1 MTRPALLPRKRFDFR
16 RACFRF
22 ISTGPQYQWSL
33 GCGTGRFSER
43 LASHFGV
50 QVIGIGPSQKMLD
63 QARRKSAAG
72 NVVYRQ
78 AAAEALPLPDGCA
91 DLVFMSMVYHDL
103 TDPAAVARECQRVL
117 RRGGYVRVRNGTRES
132 DFPHRHFFPALR
144 ALIDSDLPS
153 RRDIQSVFAVGGFMS
168 IVHQV
173 VTQVTAPD
181 WPSFIEKSALRA
193 DPFLARLSDDD
204 FQEGMAALRTPG
216 DAINQNDAVTEEI
229 DWFVLHRD

>member
-1 MTRPALLPRKRFDFR
+1 
-16 RACFRF
+16 
-22 ISTGPQYQWSL
+22 
-33 GCGTGRFSER
+33 
-43 LASHFGV
+43 
-50 QVIGIGPSQKMLD
+50 MLD

-91 DLVFMSMVYHDL
+91 DLVFMSIVYHDL

-153 RRDIQSVFAVGGFMS
+153 RRDIQSVFAVGGFIS

-193 DPFLARLSDDD
+193 DSFLASLARLSDDD

-216 DAINQNDAVTEEI
+216 DAINQNDAVTEAI
-229 DWFVLHRD
+229 DWFVFLRY